1 MKKQTFIQYSLFDIY
16 TGMEF
21 QSLHIRIMQ
30 EQVVDETGQTLAF
43 KVIKSNYIQHQ
54 NQIRLNIKVSQY
66 YTLTLQ
72 QVDEFLT
79 LPTLFEIDVTTL
91 QPISA

>member
-16 TGMEF
+16 TGMEY
-21 QSLHIRIMQ
+21 QSLHIRIIQ
-30 EQVVDETGQTLAF
+30 EQVVDEIGQTLAF
-43 KVIKSNYIQHQ
+43 KVIKSNHIQHQ

-66 YTLTLQ
+66 YILTLQ

-91 QPISA
+91 QSISA